1 MIFQVGSF
9 PNGDESVIETDNV
22 TAGNKRAVD
31 IAVALQ
37 KFDRS
42 SLAEDVQKAEEE
54 RKQVIARFHLEDWPT
69 MPLERY
75 ALGLGVKDTF
85 SWWMEWGTEHL
96 GSISGG
102 SAEKH
107 LIYKHKTK
115 GWVFDSAYQNEQAAW
130 EAIRGAFVNAFK
142 LAQQGQFD
150 EIDALEP
157 FKRGYAIV
165 VKVMY
170 MYFPEQFLPI
180 YSAVHT
186 AHFLQVLKHPLI
198 GRSSEWRGVKL
209 NRALLEAV
217 EGQPGLKD
225 LSHLEIMRFLYQ
237 FYDPRIAQRIV
248 KIAPGEDAKY
258 WKECLAG
265 GYICVKEANWDEIGD
280 LRDYESE
287 ESFVEDF
294 VKHNPHYASHTIA
307 LKKAQELWML
317 RELEASDIIVANEG
331 IAHVLAVGIVKD
343 PGYKWNPERAEAWHT
358 VEVDW
363 DPSVEGEI
371 EPQKRWGSVTVATVS
386 RELYQK
392 IITHKPPIDRIV
404 TKLPPPPVEPSFH
417 EIAEALERKGQ
428 VILYGPPG
436 TGKTYTARRF
446 AVWWL
451 RRHNGNDTEA
461 LPADPMAFSG
471 AEKNLT
477 TVQMNRR
484 VWWVVAN
491 PSRWKWDTMFANK
504 RGGFSYGR
512 IQRHYPL
519 VQRGDLV
526 IGYQANPDKRIV
538 ALAKV
543 SREFGPGEDGQ
554 PYIETVPVA
563 KISQGLTF
571 DELFADPIL
580 RGSEP
585 IKSHC
590 QGTLFA
596 LTEEEAHRVLA
607 RLREKNP
614 VLSEQSELE
623 ENEGEIGQLTFLTFH
638 PSYTYEDFIEGFKP
652 SPSELGNGI
661 LQLRLEAGLFKR
673 VCRQAQANPQKRYL
687 VLIDEINRAN
697 IAKVFGELITLLEKD
712 KRGLSVMLP
721 QSKEAFTIPEN
732 VYLLAT
738 MNTADKSIKLLD
750 AALRRRFAFKELMP
764 DSELLRGATINGL
777 LLDVFLEELN
787 RRIARTEGREKQI
800 GHAYLLEA
808 DKPIESV
815 EEFSRRFQ
823 QEILPLLQEY
833 CYDDYAELAQYI
845 GEKLVDKEGQTLNQA
860 MLRNGNKL
868 LETLADEFKL
878 ETAAI

>member
-1 MIFQVGSF
+1 MI
-9 PNGDESVIETDNV
+9 EKDNV
-22 TAGNKRAVD
+22 SADDKQAVD

-42 SLAEDVQKAEEE
+42 SLSEGLQKVEEE
-54 RKQVIARFHLEDWPT
+54 RTQVITRFPLEDWPT

-75 ALGLGVKDTF
+75 ALGLRAKDTF
-85 SWWMEWGTEHL
+85 CWWMEWGTKHL
-96 GSISGG
+96 GSIRGG
-102 SAEKH
+102 SSEKH
-107 LIYKHKTK
+107 LIFRHQTK

-130 EAIRGAFVNAFK
+130 EAIRGAFVNAFQ
-142 LAQQGQFD
+142 LAQYGQFD
-150 EIDALEP
+150 EIDTLEP

-170 MYFPEQFLPI
+170 VYFPEKFLPI
-180 YSAVHT
+180 YSADHT

-198 GRSSEWRGVKL
+198 GRSSEWRGVRL

-217 EGQPGLKD
+217 QGQPGLKG
-225 LSHLEIMRFLYQ
+225 LSHLEVMRFLYQ

-258 WKECLAG
+258 WEECLAG
-265 GYICVKEANWDEIGD
+265 GYICVQEANWDEIGD

-287 ESFVEDF
+287 ESFIVDF
-294 VKHNPHYASHTIA
+294 VKHNPQYTSRTLAN
-307 LKKAQELWML
+307 KKAQELWML
-317 RELEASDIIVANEG
+317 RELEAGDLIVANKG
-331 IAHVLAVGIVKD
+331 TSHVLAVGIVKD

-363 DPSVEGEI
+363 DTSVEGEI
-371 EPQKRWGSVTVATVS
+371 EPQQRWESVTVAKVS

-392 IITHKPPIDRIV
+392 IITR
-404 TKLPPPPVEPSFH
+404 KLPTTPNVTRLPSPPVDPSFH

-451 RRHNGNDTEA
+451 RHHNRFDREA
-461 LPADPMAFSG
+461 LPADPETFSE
-471 AEKNLT
+471 AEKTLT
-477 TVQMNRR
+477 TVQLNRR

-491 PSRWKWDTMFANK
+491 PARWKWDPLFANK

-512 IQRHYPL
+512 IKRHYPR

-538 ALAKV
+538 ALARV
-543 SREFGPGEDGQ
+543 SRKFGPDEDGQ
-554 PYIETVPVA
+554 PGVGIVPVA

-571 DELFADPIL
+571 DELLSDPVL
-580 RGSEP
+580 KGSEP
-585 IKSHC
+585 MRSNN

-596 LTEEEAHRVLA
+596 LTDDEARHLFT
-607 RLREKNP
+607 RLGEKNP
-614 VLSEQSELE
+614 ALSEQVEL
-623 ENEGEIGQLTFLTFH
+623 GEDEDVIGQLTFLTFH

-652 SPSELGNGI
+652 NPSESGNGS
-661 LQLRLEAGLFKR
+661 LQLRLEDGLFKR
-673 VCRQAQANPQKRYL
+673 VCRQAQANPQKSYL

-721 QSKEAFTIPEN
+721 QSKEAFTIPGN

-815 EEFSRRFQ
+815 EEFARRFQ

-860 MLRNGNKL
+860 LLNDGNKL
-868 LETLADEFKL
+868 LETLSDEFKH
-878 ETAAI
+878 EIAAI

>member
-1 MIFQVGSF
+1 MIQSSGASGGDKQVL
-9 PNGDESVIETDNV
+9 
-22 TAGNKRAVD
+22 D
-31 IAVALQ
+31 IATAFQ
-37 KFDRS
+37 KFDRIGLS
-42 SLAEDVQKAEEE
+42 EDLQKAEEE
-54 RKQVIARFHLEDWPT
+54 RKQVIERFPLEDWPR

-75 ALGLGVKDTF
+75 ALGIGVKDTF
-85 SWWMEWGTEHL
+85 SWWMEWGTENL

-102 SAEKH
+102 SSEKH
-107 LIYKHKTK
+107 LIYKHKKK
-115 GWVFDSAYQNEQAAW
+115 GWVFDSTYQNEQEAW
-130 EAIRGAFVNAFK
+130 EAIRGAFVKAFQ
-142 LAQQGQFD
+142 LAQLGKFD

-165 VKVMY
+165 IKVLY
-170 MYFPEQFLPI
+170 VNFPEQFLPI
-180 YSAVHT
+180 YSAAHAV
-186 AHFLQVLKHPLI
+186 HFLQVLKHPLI
-198 GRSSEWRGVKL
+198 GKSSEWRGVKL

-217 EGQPGLKD
+217 HEQPELKD
-225 LSHLEIMRFLYQ
+225 LSHQEAMRFLYQ
-237 FYDPRIAQRIV
+237 FYDPRTAKRIV
-248 KIAPGEDAKY
+248 KIAPGRDAEY
-258 WKECLAG
+258 WDECLAG
-265 GYICVKEANWDEIGD
+265 GYICVQEANWDEVGD

-294 VKHNPHYASHTIA
+294 VKLNLYYANRNLA
-307 LKKAQELWML
+307 MKKAQELWML
-317 RELEASDIIVANEG
+317 RELEAGDLIVANKG
-331 IAHVLAVGIVKD
+331 ISHVLAVGIVKE

-363 DPSVEGEI
+363 DTSVEGEI
-371 EPQKRWGSVTVATVS
+371 EPQKRWESVTVAKVS

-392 IITHKPPIDRIV
+392 IITPKRPTSPSVPP
-404 TKLPPPPVEPSFH
+404 LPPPPVEPSFY
-417 EIAEALERKGQ
+417 EIAETLERKGQ

-451 RRHNGNDTEA
+451 QHQSGKAIEA
-461 LPADPMAFSG
+461 LPADPVAFIQ
-471 AEKNLT
+471 AEKKLT
-477 TVQMNRR
+477 TVHLNRR
-484 VWWVVAN
+484 VWWMVAN
-491 PSRWKWDTMFANK
+491 PAQWKWETLFLNK
-504 RGGFSYGR
+504 REEYNYGR

-543 SREFGPGEDGQ
+543 SREFGPGEQGQ
-554 PYIETVPVA
+554 PCIEIAPVA
-563 KISQGLTF
+563 KISQGLTY
-571 DELFADPIL
+571 DELLADPVL
-580 RGSEP
+580 KSSEP
-585 IKSHC
+585 IRSHN

-596 LTEEEAHRVLA
+596 LTEEEARHLFA
-607 RLREKNP
+607 RLEEKNP
-614 VLSEQSELE
+614 ALGEQLELGE
-623 ENEGEIGQLTFLTFH
+623 DGGEIGQLTFLTFH

-652 SPSELGNGI
+652 SSSSSEHGG
-661 LQLRLEAGLFKR
+661 LQLRLEDGLFKR
-673 VCRQAQANPQKRYL
+673 VCRQAQANPQKGYL

-721 QSKEAFTIPEN
+721 QSKEAFTIPDN

-777 LLDVFLEELN
+777 FLDVFLEELN

-833 CYDDYAELAQYI
+833 CYDDYTELAQYI
-845 GEKLVDKEGQTLNQA
+845 GEKLVNKEGQTLNQDI
-860 MLRNGNKL
+860 LKDGNKL
-868 LETLADEFKL
+868 LETLADEFKV
-878 ETAAI
+878 ENTAP

>member
-1 MIFQVGSF
+1 M
-9 PNGDESVIETDNV
+9 NETDNV
-22 TAGNKRAVD
+22 SAGNKQAVD

-42 SLAEDVQKAEEE
+42 SLEEDIQKAEEE
-54 RKQVIARFHLEDWPT
+54 RKQIIARFPLEDWPT

-85 SWWMEWGTEHL
+85 SWWMEWGTDHL

-107 LIYKHKTK
+107 LIYKHRTK
-115 GWVFDSAYQNEQAAW
+115 GWVYDSDYHNELEAW
-130 EAIRGAFVNAFK
+130 EAIRSAFVNAFQ
-142 LAQQGQFD
+142 LARQGKFD
-150 EIDALEP
+150 EIEALEP

-170 MYFPEQFLPI
+170 VYFPEQFLPI
-180 YSAVHT
+180 FSAVHT
-186 AHFLQVLKHPLI
+186 THFLQVLNHPLK
-198 GRSSEWRGVKL
+198 GRLSEWRGVKL

-217 EGQPGLKD
+217 QEQPGLKD
-225 LSHLEIMRFLYQ
+225 LSHLEVMWFLYQ
-237 FYDPRIAQRIV
+237 FYDPRIAQHIV
-248 KIAPGEDAKY
+248 KIAPGENAKY
-258 WKECLAG
+258 WNECLAG
-265 GYICVKEANWDEIGD
+265 GYTCVQEANWDEIGD
-280 LRDYESE
+280 LRDYDSE

-294 VKHNPHYASHTIA
+294 VKHNLHYASRTLA
-307 LKKAQELWML
+307 NKKAQELWML
-317 RELEASDIIVANEG
+317 RELEAGDLVVANKG
-331 IAHVLAVGIVKD
+331 ISHVLAIGIVKD
-343 PGYKWNPERAEAWHT
+343 PGYKWNPERTEAWHT

-363 DPSVEGEI
+363 DTSVEGEI
-371 EPQKRWGSVTVATVS
+371 EPQKRWESVTVAKVS
-386 RELYQK
+386 RDLYQK
-392 IITHKPPIDRIV
+392 IITRKPPTSPNV
-404 TKLPPPPVEPSFH
+404 TRLPSPPVDPSFR

-451 RRHNGNDTEA
+451 RHHNRIDIEA
-461 LPADPMAFSG
+461 LPADPATFSE

-477 TVQMNRR
+477 TVQLNRR

-491 PSRWKWDTMFANK
+491 PTRWKWDTLFANN
-504 RGGFSYGR
+504 REEFSYGR
-512 IQRHYPL
+512 IKRNYPL

-554 PYIETVPVA
+554 LCVGVVPVA
-563 KISQGLTF
+563 KISHGLTF
-571 DELFADPIL
+571 DELVADPVL
-580 RGSEP
+580 KGSEP
-585 IKSHC
+585 MRSNN
-590 QGTLFA
+590 QGTLFT
-596 LTEEEAHRVLA
+596 LTEEEAQHLFT
-607 RLREKNP
+607 RLVEKNP
-614 VLSEQSELE
+614 ALSEQLELGE
-623 ENEGEIGQLTFLTFH
+623 EEDSIGQLTFLTFH
-638 PSYTYEDFIEGFKP
+638 PSYSYEDFIEGFKP
-652 SPSELGNGI
+652 SPSESGNGS
-661 LQLRLEAGLFKR
+661 LQLRLEDGLFKR
-673 VCRQAQANPQKRYL
+673 VCRQAQANPRKSYL

-712 KRGLSVMLP
+712 KRGLSVILP
-721 QSKEAFTIPEN
+721 QSKEAFTIPDN

-777 LLDVFLEELN
+777 FLDVFLEELN

-815 EEFSRRFQ
+815 EEFARRFQ

-833 CYDDYAELAQYI
+833 CYDDYTELAQYI

-860 MLRNGNKL
+860 ILRDSNRL

-878 ETAAI
+878 ENAAI